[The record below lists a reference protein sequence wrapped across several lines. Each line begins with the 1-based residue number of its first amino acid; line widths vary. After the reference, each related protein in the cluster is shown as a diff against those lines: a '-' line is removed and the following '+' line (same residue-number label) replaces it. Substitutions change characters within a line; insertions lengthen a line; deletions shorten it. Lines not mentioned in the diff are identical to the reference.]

1 MTDNYIN
8 KITSLSYKRKL
19 ELINYLNIEN
29 ELNKY
34 TIEVF
39 NGQPEKPQFCHFN
52 DVDNNHDY
60 NFRISRNIKT
70 AQIIVKI
77 LKNNLSELD
86 DYLKL

>member
-1 MTDNYIN
+1 MKSNLAQDV
-8 KITSLSYKRKL
+8 
-19 ELINYLNIEN
+19 LNACSEISGKN